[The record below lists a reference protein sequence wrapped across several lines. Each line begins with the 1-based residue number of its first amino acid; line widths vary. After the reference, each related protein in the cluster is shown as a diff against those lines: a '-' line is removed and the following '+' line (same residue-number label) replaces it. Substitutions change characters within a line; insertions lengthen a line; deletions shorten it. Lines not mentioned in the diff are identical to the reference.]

1 MAEYFVLDGSVK
13 ENHYRVAAHIAVPGG
28 NNAAGKPWA
37 DVAVEYQS
45 DGTASAVPYLLPAV
59 QADLDAGTKYEFV
72 MDIEVDA
79 ELTGPAKLTAFE
91 AALTAQVA
99 VETADLQAR
108 LQYWGQEGTV

>member
-28 NNAAGKPWA
+28 NNAAGKLWSA
-37 DVAVEYQS
+37 VAVEFQNN
-45 DGTASAVPYLLPAV
+45 DTASAVPYLLPAV
-59 QADLDAGTKYEFV
+59 QTDLDAGTKYEFV

-79 ELTGPAKLTAFE
+79 ELADPAKLTAFE
-91 AALTAQVA
+91 AALAAQVT
-99 VETADLQAR
+99 VETANLQAR